1 MLHVRRRGSRIFKK
15 GGPNH
20 GRMEDFFS
28 GCARLFALIVG
39 QRKRG
44 REAPERGEGVSPLPH
59 QGVFAFLA
67 FKLNYLVHILG
78 EIFRILSIKNKT

>member
-1 MLHVRRRGSRIFKK
+1 MAVWRI
-15 GGPNH
+15 
-20 GRMEDFFS
+20 FS

-44 REAPERGEGVSPLPH
+44 REAPQPG
-59 QGVFAFLA
+59 GVFAFLA
-67 FKLNYLVHILG
+67 FKLNDLVHILG

>member
-44 REAPERGEGVSPLPH
+44 REAPERGEGV
-59 QGVFAFLA
+59 GGFF
-67 FKLNYLVHILG
+67 FC
-78 EIFRILSIKNKT
+78 IFGIQIERSGAHFG